1 MLLLVKIKC
10 VHIFFVNFFLFLNS
24 IMSLSGLELTGSLSV
39 TQNATDDVGTSM
51 QNTIALQEVN
61 TARPTATSTATAAY
75 YIKVV
80 ADINASITF
89 HPSDGDSNED
99 DAWSMAS
106 LSYNNTDDAAA
117 ATLKLPTAS
126 NVSVDA
132 GLITANHDGGSG
144 TFPVTLT
151 VSANDQGVLSSS
163 IAISGDSIVGSKD
176 DDYGQAQQAY
186 WPINEYSSAEPT
198 ALGDTDADVLT
209 ASLSAANF
217 TTHYATEL
225 AAINAQYNTAAMVS
239 SWTLAVSLVAQ
250 ATESNLSNHARANSK
265 TDANVFA
272 AGDKIVAASPYS
284 YSVAIN
290 DYTGSANTIVS
301 ATEVYGI
308 VEQSA

>member
-1 MLLLVKIKC
+1 
-10 VHIFFVNFFLFLNS
+10 
-24 IMSLSGLELTGSLSV
+24 MSLSGLELTGSLSV

-51 QNTIALQEVN
+51 QNTLALLEVN
-61 TARPTATSTATAAY
+61 TARPTATSTATAAF

-89 HPSDGDSNED
+89 HPTDGDSNED
-99 DAWSMAS
+99 DAWSMAA

-163 IAISGDSIVGSKD
+163 IAISGESIVGSKD

-186 WPINEYSSAEPT
+186 WPINDGTNDYSSAEPT

-209 ASLSAANF
+209 ASISAANF

-225 AAINAQYNTAAMVS
+225 DAINAQYNTAAMVS

-265 TDANVFA
+265 TDANVFD
-272 AGDKIVAASPYS
+272 AGEKIVAATPYS

-301 ATEVYGI
+301 ATDVYGV